1 VIPLDLDDALL
12 RGPARPAA
20 ALEIARE
27 RQQLVFGKGNPR
39 DGGDGLAAPALDLAP
54 NPHDAV
60 AAIRRATEPAVEQL
74 AEEELRLALE
84 QRFAIELELGLAAD
98 ALETYER
105 RAELG
110 RWSTRDPVARV
121 GAELERTLESPETS
135 LAEKGRLSGD
145 GRWEHSMTWP
155 TFAIGD
161 ANGPIEGLELE
172 CNRSKEALPFEE
184 DVQMTVPAGWGG
196 CALLVRGQ
204 PGTEFVLY
212 QLKEPAG

>member
-1 VIPLDLDDALL
+1 VQLAVIERAL
-12 RGPARPAA
+12 G
-20 ALEIARE
+20 
-27 RQQLVFGKGNPR
+27 
-39 DGGDGLAAPALDLAP
+39 

-60 AAIRRATEPAVEQL
+60 NAIRRATEPAVEQL

-110 RWSTRDPVARV
+110 RSSMSDPVARV
-121 GAELERTLESPETS
+121 GAELERTLESPATS
-135 LAEKGRLSGD
+135 LAEKGRLGSD
-145 GRWEHSMTWP
+145 GLWEHSMTWP
-155 TFAIGD
+155 TFAVGD
-161 ANGPIEGLELE
+161 VSGPIEGLELE
-172 CNRSKEALPFEE
+172 CNRSREALPFEE